1 VNLLPHTGHP
11 LGCPVVFPGVRQ
23 LARHPPGN
31 TARLAE
37 RLELLT
43 HKHCRGAVL
52 PYHEFASA
60 DRLTDEQWRKL
71 LDSSAAPEPP
81 KWVQEWTVPKK

>member
-1 VNLLPHTGHP
+1 
-11 LGCPVVFPGVRQ
+11 
-23 LARHPPGN
+23 
-31 TARLAE
+31 
-37 RLELLT
+37 
-43 HKHCRGAVL
+43 VL